1 MAGVVTDRLTA
12 TFDAHRAL
20 VARVMRSFGVPEAD
34 VDDATQEAFC
44 VLANRLE
51 DVAPGNERAF
61 LVGIARRLAHASRR
75 AIQAR
80 REVFDEHA
88 LTTLRADVPPSD
100 DLVDEHRARVELE
113 RAIADLP
120 DSLREVLVLHDLDRM
135 TMAEIAE
142 ARSIPPGTVASRL
155 RRARGSL
162 AHLRVVV
169 AGAIAALFA
178 FFSRRSAAAP
188 LWLPATCVLALIIAA
203 RPPAPVLSAAPTA
216 DATAAAATASAPLAS
231 PVRVVPSAS
240 ATAPP
245 FRARVA
251 AAPAPTL
258 APAAAPVRDD
268 ELTLVARAKT
278 ALVSGDVAAAERA
291 LEQRDRRYPSGT
303 FAIESAVLRI
313 ELALARGDTTAARD
327 AASRFLARYPDSAYE
342 RRVRR
347 LAAREP

>member
-1 MAGVVTDRLTA
+1 MAGVVTDRLAA
-12 TFDAHRAL
+12 TYDAHRAL
-20 VARVMRSFGVPEAD
+20 VARAMRSFGVPEAD
-34 VDDATQEAFC
+34 IEDATQEAFC
-44 VLANRLE
+44 VLAHRLD

-61 LVGIARRLAHASRR
+61 LVGIARRLAQASRR
-75 AIQAR
+75 AIHTR

-88 LTTLRADVPPSD
+88 LSTLRADVPPSD
-100 DLVDEHRARVELE
+100 DLVDERRARVELE

-162 AHLRVVV
+162 AHLRAVV
-169 AGAIAALFA
+169 AGAIAALIA

-188 LWLPATCVLALIIAA
+188 QWLPATCVLALIIAA
-203 RPPAPVLSAAPTA
+203 RPPAPALSTAP
-216 DATAAAATASAPLAS
+216 AAAATTHAPLAS
-231 PVRVVPSAS
+231 TARIVTSAS
-240 ATAPP
+240 PTAPP
-245 FRARVA
+245 VQARAA
-251 AAPAPTL
+251 AAPAP
-258 APAAAPVRDD
+258 APARDD

-278 ALVSGDVAAAERA
+278 ALASGDVTTAERA

-303 FAIESAVLRI
+303 FTIESAVLRI
-313 ELALARGDTTAARD
+313 ELALARGETTAARD
-327 AASRFLARYPDSAYE
+327 AANRFLARYPDSAYE

-347 LAAREP
+347 LAAREQ